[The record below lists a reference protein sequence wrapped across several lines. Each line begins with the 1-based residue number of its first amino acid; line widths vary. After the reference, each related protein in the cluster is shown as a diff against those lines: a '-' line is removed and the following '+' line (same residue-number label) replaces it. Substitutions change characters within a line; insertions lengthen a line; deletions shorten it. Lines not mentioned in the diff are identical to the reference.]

1 MGRRGSNDRA
11 EKLKA
16 DPAAVECRKNRVRFP
31 TAPRGEALLQKLGLL
46 GAAVL
51 AGCGFRA
58 PVSSSSQA
66 NDPTTTAATAQRAR
80 PIPAPAA
87 PTPVPAGVTP
97 TPAVANSGSGAAA
110 TEPGAAALESVAAT
124 PNQITDEPVCVL
136 TPQATEGPFYFDTD
150 LVRRD
155 IVEDRVGAPLRMAVR
170 VVRVD
175 RELRAPRRSCW
186 WISGTPTPL
195 VSIPGIPASSAGWT
209 RPVRLFCA
217 ASRRPGPT
225 ESPGSTPFT
234 PGWYPG
240 RTVHIHF
247 KVHYQGSSY
256 VTSQFYFPD
265 ELSDRVFERSPYSDR
280 PDRTTRNAND
290 SVLRGD
296 PAEGNL
302 LATIA
307 EESPGLFRNNHNRS
321 GSVTRT

>member
-1 MGRRGSNDRA
+1 MTVPETESRPSRRRVPQKPG
-11 EKLKA
+11 
-16 DPAAVECRKNRVRFP
+16 PAPNR
-31 TAPRGEALLQKLGLL
+31 TPRRSLLRKLGLL

-66 NDPTTTAATAQRAR
+66 NDPPTAAATAQRAR

-175 RELRAPRRSCW
+175 ENCRPLEGVLVDLWHADAAGVYSGYPGQLGGLDTSGQTFLR
-186 WISGTPTPL
+186 
-195 VSIPGIPASSAGWT
+195 GIQATGADGIARFDT
-209 RPVRLFCA
+209 IY
-217 ASRRPGPT
+217 
-225 ESPGSTPFT
+225 

-247 KVHYQGSSY
+247 KVHYQGNSY

-307 EESPGLFRNNHNRS
+307 EESRGYS
-321 GSVTRT
+321 GAITIGVVP